1 MKTIKARAIVLRE
14 YEAGE
19 SDKRLLLLCKG
30 HGKVMAYARGAR
42 KPSSKFMAAAQ
53 LFTYA
58 DFVLAQGSGFYA
70 LAQAEVIE
78 SFYPLRQDYDRLM
91 TACLLVELCEK
102 TLWDNIPCDELLLL
116 ILKSLSHLSR
126 GKLPPEQITCVFLFR
141 FFAFHGIQP
150 QVDACIVCSTSVEEM
165 ESGIFLAAEGVVCSS
180 HKPMGS
186 LPISAA
192 ATHAMQYIQKNDLAK
207 SFMFTVDKY
216 TLKEMNQAAKLIIKS
231 HFENLHHLS

>member
-14 YEAGE
+14 HEAGE
-19 SDKRLLLLCKG
+19 SDKRLVLLCKE
-30 HGKVMAYARGAR
+30 HGRIMAYARGAR

-58 DFVLAQGSGFYA
+58 DFVLAQGSGFYS

-91 TACLLVELCEK
+91 AAYSLVEMCEK

-141 FFAFHGIQP
+141 FLAFHGTQP
-150 QVDACIVCSTSVEEM
+150 QIDECIVCNTPANEM
-165 ESGIFLAAEGVVCSS
+165 KSDIFLSAEGIICGS
-180 HKPMGS
+180 HKPIGS
-186 LPISAA
+186 LPVSATA
-192 ATHAMQYIQKNDLAK
+192 AHAMQYIQKNDLAQ
-207 SFMFTVDKY
+207 SFMFTVNKD
-216 TLKEMNQAAKLIIKS
+216 TLDELNQAAKMVIDS
-231 HFENLHHLS
+231 HF